1 MYDLLLGE
9 VRLANTFVYYGLR
22 NLYWLDALDLEV
34 PLLSTMTFILLGE
47 FYLTPGIGLPK
58 PETFENPDIPEELDL
73 ADNMGLLFWI
83 LLALIEIFFGC

>member
-1 MYDLLLGE
+1 MLLGE

-47 FYLTPGIGLPK
+47 FYLTPAIGLPR